1 MKRNTIIVEKSK
13 DGFTAYT
20 NELPGV
26 ISFGVTLKELKDK
39 FLQGLGEHL
48 DFMKED
54 GDDIPE
60 AFQGNYELFFDI
72 DVQQFLEYLT
82 NRINVSYIC
91 KVTGINRS
99 LLGQYKSGTKKP
111 SQKRKEQILK
121 SFKTIGEELVSI
133 C

>member
-1 MKRNTIIVEKSK
+1 MKKNIIIVEKSE

-26 ISFGVTLKELKDK
+26 ISFGETLKELTFQFKN
-39 FLQGLGEHL
+39 GLKEHL

-54 GDDIPE
+54 GDPIPE
-60 AFQGNYELFFDI
+60 SFQGKYELFFDI

-82 NRINVSYIC
+82 NRVNVSYIC

-99 LLGQYKSGTKKP
+99 LIGQYKSGAKKP
-111 SQKRKEQILK
+111 SQERKEEILQ
-121 SFKTIGEELVSI
+121 SFKTIGEELVSV